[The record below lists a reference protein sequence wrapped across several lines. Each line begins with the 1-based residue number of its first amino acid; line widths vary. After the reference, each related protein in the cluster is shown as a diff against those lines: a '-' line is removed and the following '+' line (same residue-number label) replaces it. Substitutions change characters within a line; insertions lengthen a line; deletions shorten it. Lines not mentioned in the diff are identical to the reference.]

1 MQINNWSD
9 LLANKRLSKTV
20 RDENNDL
27 IILGTQ
33 TKATFKKQDQW
44 QPYAMTVA
52 DLAAAIG
59 GGGGGV
65 SFALKSG
72 NFIQLQEQVGE
83 GENTIKS
90 TSFTPAENSVITISA
105 ISIPNGLRWR
115 GEFTTGTPADGL
127 GDYLQNDVVYTDLG
141 SPSLYK
147 TWFALDDQTIPG
159 ATAPP
164 TSGVSNAF
172 WGQLGVEGNPGVDG
186 FRTAILTLYKWV
198 NSGTAPST
206 SLPTGSA
213 AYTWATGLWT
223 VSGVTVNGWTTT
235 IPAPTPGYHL
245 YKIDTLLTNNNTDPS
260 STVSISGSPV
270 VEYLSYAGANGGAII
285 NMGSTENASF
295 IVAATAA
302 GTLVKCQT
310 GASTNIVVT
319 VNGTTL
325 SGMAIGAQTMFVWD
339 SGTGGSVSFVA
350 AGGASIT
357 SANSMTY
364 TRTVGSF
371 VTLIKSSATVFY
383 LVGDLAP
390 Y

>member
-27 IILGTQ
+27 IILGTN
-33 TKATFKKQDQW
+33 TKNGLKKQDTW

-59 GGGGGV
+59 GGGGGGV
-65 SFALKSG
+65 SFALKAG
-72 NFIQLQEQVGE
+72 TFIQLSEQIGE
-83 GENTIKS
+83 GSNVPKE
-90 TSFTPAENSVITISA
+90 TSFIPAENSVITIAA

-115 GEFTTGTPADGL
+115 GNFNSQTAGSTFAI
-127 GDYLQNDVVYTDLG
+127 NDVVYTDLG

-147 TWFALDDQTIPG
+147 TWFALQAQPVES
-159 ATAPP
+159 AVAPP
-164 TSGVSNAF
+164 TSGESNDYWA
-172 WGQLGVEGNPGVDG
+172 QLGVEGNPGVDG

-206 SLPTGSA
+206 SLPTGNA
-213 AYTWATGLWT
+213 TYTWATGSWT
-223 VSGVTVNGWTTT
+223 IGTVTPNGWTTT
-235 IPAPTPGYHL
+235 IPAPTPGYYL
-245 YKIDTLLTNNNTDPS
+245 YKIDTLLTNNNTDPN

-285 NMGSTENASF
+285 DVSTAEKTTDYTVLNTDAGKLIRFNTGTSTTITVTVGSLTGMQNGSQVMF
-295 IVAATAA
+295 TWSDGTGGTVVFA
-302 GTLVKCQT
+302 GAGIKSPNSMLYLRTLYSSATLVKL
-310 GASTNIVVT
+310 AD
-319 VNGTTL
+319 
-325 SGMAIGAQTMFVWD
+325 D
-339 SGTGGSVSFVA
+339 S
-350 AGGASIT
+350 
-357 SANSMTY
+357 
-364 TRTVGSF
+364 
-371 VTLIKSSATVFY
+371 FY